1 MKITRKTA
9 LGLLAVLLVLLL
21 FGTQMPGAWRD
32 EAVAATRMPWQITK
46 VAHFVIFASM
56 ACVAR
61 LPPLRWTLV
70 WVGCA
75 ALALALLT
83 EALQHF
89 AANRDPSW
97 KDVGIDMAG
106 ALVGVVLARV
116 ATCINLRVWCGVFS
130 SRENREI

>member
-46 VAHFVIFASM
+46 VAHFVIFTCM

-61 LPPLRWTLV
+61 VPPLSWSLV
-70 WVGCA
+70 RVGFA

-106 ALVGVVLARV
+106 ALLGVVLAWV
-116 ATCINLRVWCGVFS
+116 ATCINLREWCGVFS
-130 SRENREI
+130 SRGKRQI

>member
-1 MKITRKTA
+1 MKWSHKSA
-9 LGLLAVLLVLLL
+9 LGLLAVLLVALL

-56 ACVAR
+56 ASIAR
-61 LPPLRWTLV
+61 LPPLRWSLV
-70 WVGCA
+70 RVACA

-116 ATCINLRVWCGVFS
+116 GRRAG
-130 SRENREI
+130 